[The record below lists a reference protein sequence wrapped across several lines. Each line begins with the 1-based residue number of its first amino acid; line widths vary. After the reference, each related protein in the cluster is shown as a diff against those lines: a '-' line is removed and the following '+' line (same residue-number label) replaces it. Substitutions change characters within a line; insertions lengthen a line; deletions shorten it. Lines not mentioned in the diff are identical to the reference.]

1 MTRAGQNVPELVW
14 DLGAELAEGPVWSAE
29 ARRLWF
35 VDIRGRRVHCYD
47 PADGNRQSWNAP
59 DAVGFVLPATDGAL
73 VCGLRDGLHR
83 FDPAAGTFRR
93 LVEVEPDRPQNRLN
107 DGFVAPDGSVWFG
120 SMDDSEATCSGAL
133 YSWRDHILERHDDGY
148 GVTNGP
154 ALSPCGSVL
163 YHNDTLA
170 RRVYAFDHKDGV
182 LTNRRLFAEVLDGY
196 PDGLA
201 VDAQG
206 VLHVGLFR
214 GWGVGRFL
222 PSGAR
227 LPNLDLP
234 VQTVTK
240 VAFGG
245 DDLCDLYCTTAWLGS
260 PAARDSQPGLGG
272 LFRLRVETPGLK
284 SALVRI

>member
-201 VDAQG
+201 VMRRASSTSDCSGAG
-206 VLHVGLFR
+206 AWAVSFRRARACPIWTCRFRPSRRSLSEATTCAISIARRPGLAVR
-214 GWGVGRFL
+214 RRAIHSPGWGGC
-222 PSGAR
+222 SA
-227 LPNLDLP
+227 
-234 VQTVTK
+234 
-240 VAFGG
+240 
-245 DDLCDLYCTTAWLGS
+245 CAWRP
-260 PAARDSQPGLGG
+260 PA
-272 LFRLRVETPGLK
+272 
-284 SALVRI
+284 